1 MANGNKNSKF
11 VPKAVS
17 FIANGNKN
25 SKFVP
30 RAVSF
35 IANGNK
41 NAEFAPEGVW
51 LQGGVERGWAI
62 MPTVSVQP

>member
-1 MANGNKNSKF
+1 MANGNKNAEF
-11 VPKAVS
+11 APE
-17 FIANGNKN
+17 
-25 SKFVP
+25 
-30 RAVSF
+30 AVSF

-51 LQGGVERGWAI
+51 LQGGGVERGWAI

>member
-25 SKFVP
+25 
-30 RAVSF
+30 
-35 IANGNK
+35 
-41 NAEFAPEGVW
+41 AEFAPEGVW
-51 LQGGVERGWAI
+51 LQGGGVERGWAI

>member
-1 MANGNKNSKF
+1 M
-11 VPKAVS
+11 
-17 FIANGNKN
+17 ANGNKN